1 MHASEW
7 DPFSKCGSPL
17 WKYSSPSSSMA
28 PNTTFLHPSLDT
40 ENAAAKQERTAEA
53 TEIVHLSRRR
63 RRGRWRRGDRVSRGM
78 RRRGSSSRNGRRRR
92 RSPFGER
99 RARGLAPR
107 EGGDHAS
114 LLASPFTLPL
124 NRHLEPIVRLHMLTQ
139 HSFIC
144 SYFHVFFY

>member
-63 RRGRWRRGDRVSRGM
+63 RRRGDRVSRGM

-92 RSPFGER
+92 HSPFGER

-124 NRHLEPIVRLHMLTQ
+124 NRHSEPIVRLHMLTQ
-139 HSFIC
+139 HSFKC